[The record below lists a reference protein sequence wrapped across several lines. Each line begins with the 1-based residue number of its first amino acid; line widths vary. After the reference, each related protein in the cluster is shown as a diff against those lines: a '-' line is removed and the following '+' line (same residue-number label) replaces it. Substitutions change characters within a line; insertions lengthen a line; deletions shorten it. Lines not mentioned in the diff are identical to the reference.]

1 MIALKEAAMRKL
13 ALVSLTALL
22 ATTAPSLAMTGYSPA
37 DWQRADLDFHIGAD
51 LIQHGR
57 IAEALPH
64 LDSALDQSP
73 DDVEI
78 LNYLG
83 FAHRVLAASR
93 IGTSRAAELRLSTA
107 YYRRVLEQDLTQ
119 PAFLGYMG
127 ELYLSQDDV
136 ASARSELKALDA
148 ECPNGCAEHDHLAA
162 SLAAYVPPPP
172 PPPAE

>member
-1 MIALKEAAMRKL
+1 MHKL
-13 ALVSLTALL
+13 ALVSLATLL
-22 ATTAPSLAMTGYSPA
+22 ASAAPSLAMTGYSPA

-51 LIQHGR
+51 LIQHGKT
-57 IAEALPH
+57 AEAIPH

-83 FAHRVLAASR
+83 FAHRALAASR
-93 IGTSRAAELRLSTA
+93 TGTSRAAELRLSAA
-107 YYRRVLEQDLTQ
+107 YYRRVLEQDLNQ
-119 PAFLGYMG
+119 RAFLGYMG

-136 ASARSELKALDA
+136 VSARSELKAMDQ
-148 ECPNGCAEHDHLAA
+148 ECPDGCAEHDHLAA

-172 PPPAE
+172 PPKE

>member
-1 MIALKEAAMRKL
+1 MRKL
-13 ALVSLTALL
+13 VFLSLATLL
-22 ATTAPSLAMTGYSPA
+22 AGTAPSPAMTGYSPA

-51 LIQHGR
+51 LIQHGK
-57 IAEALPH
+57 IAEAVAH

-83 FAHRVLAASR
+83 FAHRTLAAGR
-93 IGTSRAAELRLSTA
+93 TGTSRAAELRLSAA

-119 PAFLGYMG
+119 PAFLGFMG

-136 ASARSELKALDA
+136 ASARSELTALDQA
-148 ECPNGCAEHDHLAA
+148 CPEDCAEHDHLAA
-162 SLAAYVPPPP
+162 SLASYVPPPP
-172 PPPAE
+172 PPPATE